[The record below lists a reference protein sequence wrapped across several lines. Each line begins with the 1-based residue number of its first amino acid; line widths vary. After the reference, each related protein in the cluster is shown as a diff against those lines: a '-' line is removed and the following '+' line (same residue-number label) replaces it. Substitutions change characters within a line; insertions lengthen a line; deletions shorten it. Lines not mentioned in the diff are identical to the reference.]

1 MEKALAE
8 IFYWVPLMA
17 KKRRKVFI
25 LIKKELYNHI
35 ELFLSLRVQAGVA
48 ENNPNIFAI
57 NERSELSAYGAIAI
71 FTKQCDVEMPQTL
84 KSSKSTLL
92 CKNIATF
99 SSLLNMNENEMTNLE
114 TDMGHNFRIH
124 SEYYS

>member
-1 MEKALAE
+1 
-8 IFYWVPLMA
+8 MA

-35 ELFLSLRVQAGVA
+35 ELFLSLTVQAGVA

-71 FTKQCDVEMPQTL
+71 FTKQCDVEKPQTL
-84 KSSKSTLL
+84 KSTLL
-92 CKNIATF
+92 RKNIATF
-99 SSLLNMNENEMTNLE
+99 SSLLNMNENKMTNLA
-114 TDMGHNFRIH
+114 TFMGHNFRIH